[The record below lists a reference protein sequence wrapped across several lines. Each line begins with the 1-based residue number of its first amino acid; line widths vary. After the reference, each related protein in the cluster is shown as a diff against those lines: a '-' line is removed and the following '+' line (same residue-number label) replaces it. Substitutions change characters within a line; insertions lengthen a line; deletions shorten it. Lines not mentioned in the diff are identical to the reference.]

1 MWQCC
6 YRKVYFIDILNNSP
20 SNEHI
25 ELVNRNLAECYIR
38 MVFNFGYLYNE
49 QEEYRKGLDA
59 LSKSLKKSI
68 NNSQRSKSYSLT
80 GECYLGLNNNV
91 EAFDNLKR
99 ARDLLNEMIPNIII
113 IERWENIM
121 LKEYNDLIYYIIECC
136 KTISKMF

>member
-1 MWQCC
+1 
-6 YRKVYFIDILNNSP
+6 
-20 SNEHI
+20 
-25 ELVNRNLAECYIR
+25 

-59 LSKSLKKSI
+59 LSKSLEKSI

-99 ARDLLNEMIPNIII
+99 ARDLLND
-113 IERWENIM
+113 
-121 LKEYNDLIYYIIECC
+121 NDSKYYYYRVMG
-136 KTISKMF
+136 KYYAKRV